1 MIITVETFT
10 VLLIMLEEEDILF
23 NNKETKVKE
32 IKDKETKDKEIKV
45 KEIKV
50 KEIKVK
56 EIKDLV

>member
-1 MIITVETFT
+1 MILMVETFT

-23 NNKETKVKE
+23 NNKE
-32 IKDKETKDKEIKV
+32 IKV

-56 EIKDLV
+56 EIKDKEIRAKLIKDLV

>member
-23 NNKETKVKE
+23 NNKE
-32 IKDKETKDKEIKV
+32 
-45 KEIKV
+45 IKV